1 MNGDRGDEMVD
12 NSVGHRGLLGLVRLD
27 LDRRVLYGIK
37 SFYSILIR
45 KKLISSSPFQSTR
58 NQINSS

>member
-12 NSVGHRGLLGLVRLD
+12 NSVGHRGLLGPVRLD
-27 LDRRVLYGIK
+27 LDRRVLYVIK

-45 KKLISSSPFQSTR
+45 KEF
-58 NQINSS
+58 N